1 MLILLETMAEERR
14 QIAAPELLEPLMLR
28 MQAGEQAAL
37 AELYRRTRTAV
48 YGLALSYLKQ
58 THDAEDVTQ
67 DTFVRVWESI
77 LQYQPR
83 GTPLA
88 WVLTIARNLS
98 LMKLRERGKTE
109 ELEPETWE
117 RLAADSP
124 SVTAED
130 RQVLRAALETLSDEE
145 RRVVTLHAVT
155 GWKHREIA
163 ALLEMPLSTVLS
175 KYRRALQKLRA
186 VLEGGETP

>member
-1 MLILLETMAEERR
+1 MLILLETMAEECR
-14 QIAAPELLEPLMLR
+14 QATAPERLEPLMLR

-48 YGLALSYLKQ
+48 YGLALSYLKH

-67 DTFVRVWESI
+67 DTFVRVWERI
-77 LQYQPR
+77 PQYQPR

-109 ELEPETWE
+109 ELEPEAWE
-117 RLAADSP
+117 RIAADSP
-124 SVTAED
+124 LVTAED
-130 RQVLRAALETLSDEE
+130 RQVLQAALAALSDEE
-145 RRVVTLHAVT
+145 RQVVTLHAVT
-155 GWKHREIA
+155 GWKHKEIA
-163 ALLEMPLSTVLS
+163 ALLELPLSTVLS

-186 VLEGGETP
+186 ILEGGETP